1 MGGDVGGQVRAAALA
16 LLAVAL
22 ALPTPSNGQPLPD
35 DAGASPFYLWQA
47 DIPAPGRLLR
57 SEPIGRERL
66 PSLAGSGERMLYSSS
81 SDFGT
86 ERAIAASGAV
96 YFPRGTPPR
105 GGWRVM
111 VWGHGTKG
119 VADVCAPSF
128 AGLDS
133 AESGFIDHWLERG
146 YAVIAPDYEGL
157 GTPGPHPYMGL
168 ESAARTML
176 DAARALA
183 GDRRLADDLVIAGH
197 SQGAHAAFGAGLIQP
212 RYAPDVHLRAVL
224 VAGLPG
230 EAGFA
235 DEDAAASRSVSPWAV
250 PLDPQTPRDSVRSLR
265 AEGFDPWIAVYLNY
279 VSSYALAFPDFR
291 AEHWL
296 TADGLK
302 IADELAKGCAS
313 PALGAFMGSRRPASD
328 LMKRDLSVIERG
340 AARFRRYPAPR
351 FSVPVMVVIARHDAL
366 TAPELSFNMARAACQ
381 RGSAVTVRYV
391 DRGSHADARAELG
404 RSGPDFADAVLA
416 GTPMPGNCASLAW
429 PDRD

>member
-1 MGGDVGGQVRAAALA
+1 M
-16 LLAVAL
+16 
-22 ALPTPSNGQPLPD
+22 PD
-35 DAGASPFYLWQA
+35 DSGASPFYRWQA
-47 DIPAPGRLLR
+47 DIPSPGRLLR
-57 SEPIGRERL
+57 SEPIGRAQL
-66 PSLAGSGERMLYSSS
+66 PSRAGSGQRMLYSSS

-96 YFPRGTPPR
+96 YFPKGKPPR

-111 VWGHGTKG
+111 VWAHGTKG

-128 AGLDS
+128 AGLDT
-133 AESGFIDHWLERG
+133 AESGFVDRWLKRG
-146 YAVIAPDYEGL
+146 YAVVAPDYEGL

-168 ESAARTML
+168 GSAARTTL

-183 GDRRLADDLVIAGH
+183 DDQRLADELVIAGH

-212 RYAPDVHLRAVL
+212 HYAPDVHLRAVL

-235 DEDAAASRSVSPWAV
+235 HEDAASSRSASPLAV

-279 VSSYALAFPDFR
+279 VSSYALAFPGFR

-302 IADELAKGCAS
+302 IADELSKACAS
-313 PALGAFMGSRRPASD
+313 PTLAAFMASRRPASD
-328 LMKRDLSVIERG
+328 LMKRDLSDIERG
-340 AARFRRYPAPR
+340 AARFRRYPAPH
-351 FSVPVMVVIARHDAL
+351 FSMPVLLVIARHDAL
-366 TAPELSFNMARAACQ
+366 TAPELSFNMARAACA
-381 RGSAVTVRYV
+381 RDSAITVRYV
-391 DRGSHADARAELG
+391 ERGSHADARAELG

-416 GTPMPGNCASLAW
+416 DSPMPGDCASLAW
-429 PDRD
+429 PGRG